1 MTTGTETAVEFITSE
16 SIRAKNL
23 VLDPPAPNK
32 TVNRKPIFE
41 LDNPVWGPSIKLP
54 QMIFEVEDK
63 TFWSIES
70 AINTTL
76 VFNFGSAL
84 VTKRVPP
91 ELTKP
96 VIDFAK
102 NQNKFV
108 EIPLH
113 KLTKDGY
120 DSIIKSENVKPIRRF
135 QSIPRRLA
143 ENIGCCSAK
152 EQIKVENFIAR
163 CEDKFFD
170 RATIAS
176 EKTIHWAFY
185 DGKPIKVQFS
195 KCADGTMFESVKD
208 TFEEE
213 EKERAESKKY
223 MEFESGLQ
231 FYYNGSYALMEI
243 RLWDVCR
250 FFGVPTE
257 ITEGAV
263 SYFRTLDRCVEIKS
277 QNQEMSATK

>member
-1 MTTGTETAVEFITSE
+1 MMTGTETAVEFITSE

-32 TVNRKPIFE
+32 NVNGQPIFE
-41 LDNPVWGPSIKLP
+41 LDNPVWGASITHPKMSLE
-54 QMIFEVEDK
+54 IADK

-84 VTKRVPP
+84 VTKIVPL

-120 DSIIKSENVKPIRRF
+120 DSIIKSENIKPIRRF
-135 QSIPRRLA
+135 QSIPRKLA

-163 CEDKFFD
+163 CEDRFFD
-170 RATIAS
+170 RTTIAS
-176 EKTIHWAFY
+176 ETIIDWVLY
-185 DGKPIKVQFS
+185 DGKPLTIQFS
-195 KCADGTMFESVKD
+195 TCADGTMFESVKD
-208 TFEEE
+208 TFEYD
-213 EKERAESKKY
+213 EKERAESKQY

-231 FYYNGSYALMEI
+231 FYYNGSYAILEI

-250 FFGVPTE
+250 FFGVPEE
-257 ITEGAV
+257 ITEVAV

-277 QNQEMSATK
+277 QNQEMSAAK